1 MSLANRR
8 IVLASRPSGSPGVE
22 NFRLEQSAVPEPAE
36 GEVLL
41 RTLFLSLDPYMR
53 GRMSDA
59 ESYATPVALGEP
71 MVGGTVAR
79 VVRSRSPRFSEGDI
93 VAANGGW
100 QDYSVEPAA
109 ALRRLDPAS
118 YPPSLALGVLGMPG
132 LTAYVGLL
140 DIARPQPGETVVVSA
155 ASGAVG
161 SAVGQMA
168 KLKGA
173 RAIGIAGGAEKC
185 AYVVEQLGFDACI
198 DYRAEDF
205 RARLKAAAPG
215 GIDIYF
221 ENVGGAVGDACFA
234 LLNNFGRMPVCG
246 TIASYNATA
255 ASTAPDRQ
263 AQRLRQIL
271 VRRQRIQGFI
281 VMDHWDRLPAFLA
294 DAVPWVQQGGLKYR
308 EDVVEGLEN
317 APSAFLRL
325 FEGANF
331 GKLLVRVA
339 A

>member
-1 MSLANRR
+1 MSLVNRR
-8 IVLASRPSGSPGVE
+8 IVLASRPQGSPGPE
-22 NFRLEQSAVPEPAE
+22 NFRLEEAGAAEPGE

-59 ESYATPVALGEP
+59 DSYATPVGLGEP

-79 VVRSRSPRFSEGDI
+79 VVRSGSPHFREGDI

-100 QDYSVEPAA
+100 QDYSVEPAGA
-109 ALRRLDPAS
+109 VRKLDAS
-118 YPPSLALGVLGMPG
+118 AYPPSLALGVLGMPG
-132 LTAYVGLL
+132 LTAFVGLL
-140 DIARPQPGETVVVSA
+140 DIAKPKPGETVVVSA

-173 RAIGIAGGAEKC
+173 RAVGIAGGPDKC
-185 AYVVEQLGFDACI
+185 AYVVRELGFDACV

-205 RARLKAAAPG
+205 TQRLKAAVPD

-234 LLNNFGRMPVCG
+234 RLNNFGRMPVCG

-255 ASTAPDRQ
+255 GSTAPDRQ

-271 VRRQRIQGFI
+271 VRRQMIQGFI
-281 VMDHWDRLPAFLA
+281 VMDHWGRLPAFLA
-294 DAVPWVQQGGLKYR
+294 DAVGWVQQGRLKYR
-308 EDVVEGLEN
+308 EDIVDGLEN
-317 APSAFLRL
+317 APAAFLRL
-325 FEGANF
+325 FEGANY
-331 GKLLVRVA
+331 GKLLVKVA
-339 A
+339 D